1 MVIAIKDQGR
11 PQIPVQLFCREEA
24 EVINSVNRAGPK
36 DF

>member
-1 MVIAIKDQGR
+1 MVIAIKDQGI
-11 PQIPVQLFCREEA
+11 QIPVQLFCREEP